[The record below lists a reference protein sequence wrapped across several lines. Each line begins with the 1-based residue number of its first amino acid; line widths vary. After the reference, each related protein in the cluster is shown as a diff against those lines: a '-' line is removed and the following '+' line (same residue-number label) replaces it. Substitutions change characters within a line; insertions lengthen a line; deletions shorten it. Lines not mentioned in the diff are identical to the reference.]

1 MKSKATVISSVVN
14 GIRTP
19 APVPER
25 ERLQQ
30 NLPLKYT
37 VSHIVLSG
45 PPEDNSEVG
54 IPQRKQPESIQVKQ
68 ESKSSK

>member
-19 APVPER
+19 APVPEK

-37 VSHIVLSG
+37 VSHIVLSE
-45 PPEDNSEVG
+45 PPKDNSEVG
-54 IPQRKQPESIQVKQ
+54 IAPKKATRINT
-68 ESKSSK
+68 SKARIET